1 MEILTLHTENFKGV
15 PLDINFDGCD
25 TDIYGDNGTGKTT
38 VFDAVWWL
46 LFNKNSLNETKFDI
60 KPLDENGQEKHNLE
74 YLVEASFRLENG
86 STVTLKKVLTEKWT
100 QKRGSATKENT
111 GNETKYFIDDTP
123 KPANKFSAYI
133 QETFVSED
141 TFKLLTDVFHFA
153 KTIDWRKRRE
163 LVLQICGDVDNADIF
178 AANKN
183 VRALENLLGNKNLDD
198 FKATITAEKKKI
210 NDELKIIP
218 AKISELKNGLSD
230 NVSDSKLKLESELG
244 CSRKELD
251 TIKEEILLAKNG
263 DTVIRLKKAIAEVDT
278 SIMKYKNLL
287 NKDTTDRQNILLNEI
302 SAQQVKESELKAQL
316 SDANTKK
323 SNAEVKIS
331 FIETELKNLADKFDS
346 EAADKYPDIPIEDVC
361 VLCGQK
367 LPADQ
372 ITAAREKEDKAR
384 IDYNSRKANRLEQM
398 NTQGKQLKADL
409 TANRENIILYEN
421 QISTLEKSIAD
432 IKEIITSK
440 QQEYKTLSEN
450 KVESSPAIDA
460 LEARKLKYLQQI
472 TDAETTAEV
481 NITGLKEK
489 ATTKQVEIDDIENK
503 LAVIGMSERTQARI
517 AELTKQQKD
526 YAQRFEELSR
536 QLFLTEEFTKTRV
549 KLLEDK
555 VADKFKLTQFKMFT
569 DQING
574 GISECCEPMHDGK
587 PYKALN
593 NAMQYNIGLDII
605 RTLDAHYNFYPPIF
619 IDNAE
624 SITKL
629 NTDIDAQIIRLIVS
643 EPDKKLRVVVKDETR
658 REIA

>member
-38 VFDAVWWL
+38 VADAIWWL
-46 LFNKNSLNETKFDI
+46 LFNKNSLNETVFEI
-60 KPLDENGQEKHNLE
+60 KPLDEYGQPQHNLE
-74 YLVEASFRLENG
+74 YAVEASFRLDNNEI
-86 STVTLKKVLTEKWT
+86 VTLKKVLTEKWT
-100 QKRGSATKENT
+100 QKRGSAVKENT

-123 KPANKFSAYI
+123 KAANKFAAYI
-133 QETFVSED
+133 KETFVSED
-141 TFKLLTDVFHFA
+141 IFKLLTNVHHFSEN
-153 KTIDWRKRRE
+153 IDWKARRE
-163 LVLQICGDVDNADIF
+163 LVLKICGDVDNADIF
-178 AANKN
+178 AANPN
-183 VRALENLLGNKNLDD
+183 VKELENLLTNKSLDD
-198 FKATITAEKKKI
+198 FKATINAEKKKI

-218 AKISELKNGLSD
+218 AKIGELKNSIN
-230 NVSDSKLKLESELG
+230 NVTSESKLKLDAQLG
-244 CSRKELD
+244 CAKQELE
-251 TIKEEILLAKNG
+251 TANEEILLAKNG
-263 DTVIRLKKAIAEVDT
+263 DTVIRLKQAIAEVDT

-287 NKDTTDRQNILLNEI
+287 NKDATDRQNILLNEI

-316 SDANTKK
+316 STANTKK

-331 FIETELKNLADKFDS
+331 FIETELKNLAGKFDS

-384 IDYNSRKANRLEQM
+384 TDYNSRKANRLEQM
-398 NTQGKQLKADL
+398 NVHGKQLKADL
-409 TANRENIILYEN
+409 TANKENIILYEN

-472 TDAETTAEV
+472 TDAETTAKV
-481 NITGLKEK
+481 NITGLKGK
-489 ATTKQVEIDDIENK
+489 AAAKQVEIDNIENK

-555 VADKFKLTQFKMFT
+555 VADKFKLTQFKMFD

-574 GISECCEPMHDGK
+574 GITECCEPVHDGK
-587 PYKALN
+587 PYKTLN

-605 RTLDAHYNFYPPIF
+605 RTLDAYYNFYPPIF

-624 SITKL
+624 SITRL

-643 EPDKKLRVVVKDETR
+643 APDKKLRVAVKDETKK
-658 REIA
+658 EIA

>member
-25 TDIYGDNGTGKTT
+25 TDIYGDNAAGKTT
-38 VFDAVWWL
+38 IFDAVWWL
-46 LFNKNSLNETKFDI
+46 LFNKNSANQAKFDL
-60 KPLDENGQEKHNLE
+60 KPLDKFGQEKHNLE
-74 YLVEASFRLENG
+74 YLVEATFRLENG
-86 STVTLKKVLTEKWT
+86 SNVTLKKVLTEKWT
-100 QKRGSATKENT
+100 QRRGSATKENT
-111 GNETKYFIDDTP
+111 GNETKYFIDGTP
-123 KPANKFSAYI
+123 KAANKFAAYI
-133 QETFVSED
+133 KEAFVSED
-141 TFKLLTDVFHFA
+141 IFKLLTDVFYFA
-153 KTIDWRKRRE
+153 KTIDWKTRRE

-178 AANKN
+178 AANPDIKE
-183 VRALENLLGNKNLDD
+183 LEDLLTNKNLDD
-198 FKATITAEKKKI
+198 FKATINAEKKKI

-218 AKISELKNGLSD
+218 AKIGELKNSIN
-230 NVSDSKLKLESELG
+230 NVTSESKLKLDAQLG
-244 CSRKELD
+244 CAKQELE
-251 TIKEEILLAKNG
+251 TANEEILLAKNG
-263 DTVIRLKKAIAEVDT
+263 DTVIRLKQAIAEVDT

-287 NKDTTDRQNILLNEI
+287 NKDATDRQNILLNEI

-316 SDANTKK
+316 STANTKK

-372 ITAAREKEDKAR
+372 ITTAREKEDKAR
-384 IDYNSRKANRLEQM
+384 TDYNSRKANRLEQM
-398 NTQGKQLKADL
+398 NVHGKQLKADL
-409 TANRENIILYEN
+409 TANKENIILYEN

-472 TDAETTAEV
+472 TDAETTAKV
-481 NITGLKEK
+481 NITGLKGK
-489 ATTKQVEIDDIENK
+489 AAAKQVEIDNIENK

-555 VADKFKLTQFKMFT
+555 VADKFKLTQFKMFD

-574 GISECCEPMHDGK
+574 GITECCEPVHDGK

-605 RTLDAHYNFYPPIF
+605 RTLDAYYNFYPPIF

-624 SITKL
+624 SITRL

-643 EPDKKLRVVVKDETR
+643 APDKKLRVAVKDETKK
-658 REIA
+658 EIA